1 MTDIKTK
8 IYNKY
13 GIDIDKEDILKL
25 YSIKDNELT
34 EEEIEKCILSTRS
47 KWEKSK
53 NNGMNEK
60 IVERAKERLQNA
72 SIYEQIIR
80 DQSMRIELIDYY
92 NRKSD
97 DIDESRIEFAKD
109 YFRIVSSSKK
119 ITIKDAEFFF
129 EYYDSEKKNK
139 KYIIKMLETEYKIK
153 KTDKLNKD
161 DKNTSSASS
170 NEKVQED
177 SILVKNLFSKEI
189 IVKIKQS
196 LNKYNE
202 IKIIP
207 IFQRYFEDID
217 RSLYEFLNLES
228 METLDQHIKRIKDEA
243 KKSFDLRQLKGDEF
257 IPVVELFN
265 ILSDITKHREIK
277 DNFEE
282 YKLLIKYPNLTPYMF
297 AFTEV
302 KKDTLKNI
310 ETEAIRDYDFF
321 DEKDFIK
328 NYYKPMYEHFGI
340 INNGIEKLLKDANK
354 KTRSNFVLKF
364 LYKNEKMS
372 FGAHI
377 LYLFAYFPL
386 FIAYLIFEIFKEVF
400 GKFYKMVIPFTIFY
414 VLFLNIF
421 IPKFTRL
428 NRFYYSVSW
437 IYNRKLWIKHITY
450 LYRGLFEL
458 QIKRGFSVFLFSL
471 VIVALY
477 VIIYVGSTVI
487 VYRIL
492 RDIGKGLNKE
502 VDWNGIE
509 RTFDNIFLTI
519 RKDAAEL
526 FNEAKLLYYKKFIL
540 KLILNAVCIVLMFRA
555 IQWLSG

>member
-1 MTDIKTK
+1 MFSNNTYAKLWKIEKVKDKNYYQGQISTSRKNQNGEYETDFSASFVRFVGDAAKTAEK
-8 IYNKY
+8 LNDGDRIRIINCGVTNSY
-13 GIDIDKEDILKL
+13 DKETQRIILLFNGESGKSIDNSL
-25 YSIKDNELT
+25 VELLKKNIKD
-34 EEEIEKCILSTRS
+34 
-47 KWEKSK
+47 
-53 NNGMNEK
+53 M
-60 IVERAKERLQNA
+60 
-72 SIYEQIIR
+72 
-80 DQSMRIELIDYY
+80 M
-92 NRKSD
+92 
-97 DIDESRIEFAKD
+97 
-109 YFRIVSSSKK
+109 
-119 ITIKDAEFFF
+119 
-129 EYYDSEKKNK
+129 
-139 KYIIKMLETEYKIK
+139 
-153 KTDKLNKD
+153 
-161 DKNTSSASS
+161 
-170 NEKVQED
+170 
-177 SILVKNLFSKEI
+177 
-189 IVKIKQS
+189 
-196 LNKYNE
+196 
-202 IKIIP
+202 
-207 IFQRYFEDID
+207 
-217 RSLYEFLNLES
+217 
-228 METLDQHIKRIKDEA
+228 
-243 KKSFDLRQLKGDEF
+243 
-257 IPVVELFN
+257 
-265 ILSDITKHREIK
+265 
-277 DNFEE
+277 
-282 YKLLIKYPNLTPYMF
+282 
-297 AFTEV
+297 
-302 KKDTLKNI
+302 KNI